1 MKAICFVLLALTSFV
16 IVPDTDFYGTYSYR
30 QFFYYESIDL
40 KSDGHFLFKSND
52 EFLRREVVGNYHILG
67 DSLVL
72 DSYPQ
77 REKLIVRESNK
88 GNVKSNVI
96 IVTDKAGLYFTY
108 QLHLL
113 LKDGSEMSLRDNWG
127 IVKVKDVNVKGF
139 YIIDSGGIQS
149 PKYFLKGTNTNHFEI
164 QFEKLRVFENESWI
178 IKKNE
183 ITPRGL
189 NGELQEYRLIK

>member
-1 MKAICFVLLALTSFV
+1 MKIIYLVLLALASFV
-16 IVPDTDFYGTYSYR
+16 IVPENDFHGTYSYR
-30 QFFYYESIDL
+30 QSFYYESIEL
-40 KSDGHFLFKSND
+40 KSDGHFLFRSND
-52 EFLRREVVGNYHILG
+52 EFIRWEVVGNYHILG

-88 GNVKSNVI
+88 GNSKSNMI
-96 IVTDKAGLYFTY
+96 IVTDKAGEYFHY
-108 QLHLL
+108 QLYLI
-113 LKDGSEMSLRDNWG
+113 LKDGSEMSLKDNWG
-127 IVKVKDVNVKGF
+127 KVKVKDVNIKGF
-139 YIIDSGGIQS
+139 YIIDSGGVQS
-149 PKYFLKGTNTNHFEI
+149 PKYFLKGTNTNYFEI
-164 QFEKLRVFENESWI
+164 QFERRRVFENESWV